1 MKSVKHIL
9 LIYSL
14 LFLALP
20 GALANSYGV
29 LDLFEW
35 NPDTFRKL
43 TCKWYFVPGKHV
55 FSADTLSNHYF
66 IKTGKSWNN
75 EEVGDSVMGKN
86 GYGTYELDLILPDTT
101 LEYGLDLGSVASSYA
116 LYVDGQLIKKVG
128 EPYGTAK
135 TYRPEFNTQI
145 ATFKSE
151 SKRVKITIHVTNF
164 DYSKGG
170 VWREIRISKA
180 SKLELRRQNRI
191 NFIFLL
197 FGGILVMSLY
207 HAGLYLL
214 RRKEKS
220 SLYFFFWTFAAAFRL
235 LFSGRYFP
243 ALDMFYV
250 DWFWTVKIEY
260 LTFYLSIPLFLKF
273 VAELFPRSVDKYIL
287 RTVLIFGALGSLV
300 VLVTPVSFFTYSVVV
315 YQLFTFVCIGYV
327 FIVLY
332 RILGSN
338 EPGSKTF
345 LLGFLVL
352 AVTVVHDILSAHY
365 LFSNGSWFSTGLVFF
380 VVSQA
385 YLLASR
391 FTSTFSRAEVLSNQL
406 NYMNV
411 HLEKIVDERTQ
422 KLQDANEEL
431 KEKNEEVSR
440 QSDQMAIMN
449 KELRK
454 LSVAASETD
463 NAIII
468 TNKDGEIEW
477 VNRGF
482 ERLYGYS
489 LGEMQQRFGNNLKT
503 AGRSK
508 YIETLIKQVIDTRK
522 SVNYESTVE
531 AHDGSKIQVQTTL
544 SPIMDANNELIYLV
558 AIDTDI
564 RKLKK
569 VERELKKSNSAK
581 NKLFSIIAHDLRSPF
596 NSLLGLTELMLARYK
611 ELSSEELLQ
620 FLKDLNEVS
629 QKTYYLLLN
638 LLEWSRTQRDKI
650 EINPQKHNLAAL
662 LDETLGL
669 FTTSFEN
676 KNLKLEKDVPEDLH
690 VFSDYQSFSTVM
702 RNLISNAIKFT
713 PRNKHIHISAKESG
727 AFIEIAVRDEGIGIS
742 PDNVKRLFSAE
753 ESYSTEGTEQEK
765 GTGLGLMLC
774 KSFVE
779 KNEGTIDVESKVG
792 YGTTFRV
799 RIPAAPWA

>member
-1 MKSVKHIL
+1 
-9 LIYSL
+9 
-14 LFLALP
+14 
-20 GALANSYGV
+20 
-29 LDLFEW
+29 
-35 NPDTFRKL
+35 
-43 TCKWYFVPGKHV
+43 
-55 FSADTLSNHYF
+55 
-66 IKTGKSWNN
+66 
-75 EEVGDSVMGKN
+75 
-86 GYGTYELDLILPDTT
+86 
-101 LEYGLDLGSVASSYA
+101 
-116 LYVDGQLIKKVG
+116 
-128 EPYGTAK
+128 
-135 TYRPEFNTQI
+135 
-145 ATFKSE
+145 
-151 SKRVKITIHVTNF
+151 
-164 DYSKGG
+164 
-170 VWREIRISKA
+170 
-180 SKLELRRQNRI
+180 
-191 NFIFLL
+191 
-197 FGGILVMSLY
+197 
-207 HAGLYLL
+207 
-214 RRKEKS
+214 
-220 SLYFFFWTFAAAFRL
+220 
-235 LFSGRYFP
+235 
-243 ALDMFYV
+243 
-250 DWFWTVKIEY
+250 
-260 LTFYLSIPLFLKF
+260 
-273 VAELFPRSVDKYIL
+273 
-287 RTVLIFGALGSLV
+287 
-300 VLVTPVSFFTYSVVV
+300 
-315 YQLFTFVCIGYV
+315 
-327 FIVLY
+327 
-332 RILGSN
+332 
-338 EPGSKTF
+338 
-345 LLGFLVL
+345 
-352 AVTVVHDILSAHY
+352 
-365 LFSNGSWFSTGLVFF
+365 
-380 VVSQA
+380 
-385 YLLASR
+385 
-391 FTSTFSRAEVLSNQL
+391 
-406 NYMNV
+406 
-411 HLEKIVDERTQ
+411 
-422 KLQDANEEL
+422 
-431 KEKNEEVSR
+431 
-440 QSDQMAIMN
+440 MAIMN